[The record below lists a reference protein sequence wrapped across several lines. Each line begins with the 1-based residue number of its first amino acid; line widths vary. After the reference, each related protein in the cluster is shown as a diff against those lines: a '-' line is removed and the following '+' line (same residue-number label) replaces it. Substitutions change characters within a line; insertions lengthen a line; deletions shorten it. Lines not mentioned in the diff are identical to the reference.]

1 MTTQKKDAFVV
12 RFFKDAGTEEEFQA
26 GTIIQLEPGRFR
38 NFEVAGLVREPTPS
52 EVKASQPKAA

>member
-26 GTIIQLEPGRFR
+26 GTIVPLEPGRFH
-38 NFEVAGLVREPTPS
+38 NFKVAGLVREASPS
-52 EVKASQPKAA
+52 DVKASQPKAA